1 MAMKTKTYDALAE
14 VRRVRDELS
23 AEMENM
29 TPAERIACIKREA
42 EAFRRERSE
51 DRSQTTQ

>member
-1 MAMKTKTYDALAE
+1 MKTKTYDALAE